1 MDSGDLPFAQ
11 YSLPQGE
18 AGGSEDVTLP
28 PCLPH
33 GRSPTCARCRNHG
46 LTVQLKG
53 HKRRCL
59 YEACKCQ
66 KCILILERRRIMAA
80 QVALRRQQESQLKK
94 HLSAR
99 LLKGRGSPVA
109 ASPLVKK
116 EPNEPETP
124 KPGKENVKPYPEN
137 PQGGFFLQATPPPSL
152 LPALKESSHKPLL
165 LSWSTEAVP
174 VSWRPVPSGPSV
186 PRHWVPPAI
195 PGLSP
200 PILCRLVR
208 QEPTLRLQRLS
219 GLETSSSFLLP
230 IQGHPLPSVGPRQ
243 PLPPP
248 SRGEPCHSPS
258 PTQRPSALILQ
269 PCDPPDPLQPQ
280 PQVTGTSS
288 LAWSSAQANE
298 YQLQREAAEA
308 LMVLR
313 GSRQPRSQPSP
324 SQAPPAPTVPSNPGW
339 LSQLHPSAL
348 PEPAGGRGRQSSD
361 PVPPPNVTPPVAL
374 HIGRLGSISLL
385 S

>member
-1 MDSGDLPFAQ
+1 MDSRETPLAQ
-11 YSLPQGE
+11 RSPPQGE
-18 AGGSEDVTLP
+18 AGTPEDATLP
-28 PCLPH
+28 PGPTP

-59 YEACKCQ
+59 FEACKCQ
-66 KCILILERRRIMAA
+66 KCMLILERRRIMAA

-99 LLKGRGSPVA
+99 LLKGGGSPVA

-116 EPNEPETP
+116 EPDQPGTP
-124 KPGKENVKPYPEN
+124 TGKENVKPYPEN
-137 PQGGFFLQATPPPSL
+137 PQRRFFLQATSPPTL
-152 LPALKESSHKPLL
+152 LPALKESSHRPLL

-174 VSWRPVPSGPSV
+174 VSWRPAPAGPWVPG
-186 PRHWVPPAI
+186 HWVPPAI
-195 PGLSP
+195 PGLP
-200 PILCRLVR
+200 PPMLCRLVC
-208 QEPTLRLQRLS
+208 QEPSLHLQRFS
-219 GLETSSSFLLP
+219 GFETSSSILLP
-230 IQGHPLPSVGPRQ
+230 VQGHSSSSVGPRQ
-243 PLPPP
+243 LLPPP
-248 SRGEPCHSPS
+248 ARGEPCYSPS
-258 PTQRPSALILQ
+258 PTHRSSTLILQ
-269 PCDPPDPLQPQ
+269 SRDPPGPLQMQ
-280 PQVTGTSS
+280 PQITETSS

-298 YQLQREAAEA
+298 HELQREAAEA

-313 GSRQPRSQPSP
+313 DSPQPSSLPSP
-324 SQAPPAPTVPSNPGW
+324 SQASLAPSVPSNPGW
-339 LSQLHPSAL
+339 PSRLHPSAL

-361 PVPPPNVTPPVAL
+361 PVLRPSATPSVAL